1 MGGYRGDRIIRHL
14 ELTFVAEKPPPAYAL
29 EKVALM
35 AADRLHSGL
44 ISRVTRPRSIP
55 IDIRSEPAYP
65 PIRDG
70 NAPIGSLVLALR
82 VRGST

>member
-1 MGGYRGDRIIRHL
+1 MV
-14 ELTFVAEKPPPAYAL
+14 TFVAEMPPPAHVF
-29 EKVALM
+29 EQTALM
-35 AADRLHSGL
+35 AADWLHSGL

-70 NAPIGSLVLALR
+70 NALIGSLIRAQR
-82 VRGST
+82 FRGSS